1 MSIRKILTSNMSYP
15 ATGYTGRRGD
25 LFYDSTDGSLR
36 ISDGATVGGNPL
48 PTEIGTTI
56 SSLADFPDPV
66 NGVITLANNTAYYID
81 SDIDL
86 LGNRL
91 VASGIVAILGSS
103 SETAFLTSTGLA
115 NNTPLLTSRY
125 TIPMRDITI
134 RDVHTA
140 VYIDD
145 NGGANAPLAVDWR
158 AVNFVDVTNIGEIGT
173 VENFIFETGAFLNS
187 QNMNFTGTV
196 GTVGVFN
203 SLLRGN
209 GSNAPIFNIASTA
222 VISRRF
228 RIIYSSIIA
237 SSSTKGIEVDSGA
250 SIPVE
255 GLILDT
261 INFSGNGTYLSGV
274 DTYSASA
281 LFVNCVGVLN
291 STAISQMYMRA
302 NAVATVCPVQSTRY
316 PVAGTTST
324 QSSLNQKFTHV
335 PARNALQYTSAI
347 PRLFKVTV
355 TFSLTG
361 GQNDIIGFYIGKKP
375 SASVQNAT
383 DDRLQESE
391 VYVTATG
398 TRPDA
403 GTVQT
408 IVELSQGDE
417 IYTIVQNTSGTG
429 SVTVGYLNV
438 IVERTN

>member
-15 ATGYTGRRGD
+15 ASQYKGKTGE
-25 LFYDSTDGSLR
+25 LFYDNAVKELR
-36 ISDGATVGGNPL
+36 ISDGVTVGGTSLNVGG
-48 PTEIGTTI
+48 GTVI
-56 SSLADFPDPV
+56 SSLSDFPDPV
-66 NGVITLANNTAYYID
+66 SGVITLPSDTAYYLD

-91 VASGIVAILGSS
+91 VADGVVAIIGTS
-103 SETAFLTSTGLA
+103 SETTFLTSTGLA

-140 VYIDD
+140 IYIDD
-145 NGGANAPLAVDWR
+145 NGGANAPVAVDWR
-158 AVNFVDVTNIGEIGT
+158 AVNFADVTNIGEIGT
-173 VENFIFETGAFLNS
+173 VDNFIFETGAFINS
-187 QNMNFTGTV
+187 QNINFTGTV

-203 SLLRGN
+203 SIFRGN

-228 RIIYSSIIA
+228 RITYSSIIA

-261 INFSGNGTYLSGV
+261 INFSGGGTYLSGV
-274 DTYSASA
+274 NTYSASA

-302 NAVATVCPVQSTRY
+302 NAVATACPVQSTRY
-316 PVAGTTST
+316 PVTGTTST
-324 QSSLNQKFTHV
+324 TESLNQKFTHV
-335 PARNALQYTSAI
+335 PARNALQYTSTI
-347 PRLFKVTV
+347 PRLFKVTA

-361 GQNDIIGFYIGKKP
+361 GQNDIIGFYIGKKL
-375 SASVQNAT
+375 SASAQNT
-383 DDRLQESE
+383 NNDRLQESE
-391 VYVTATG
+391 VYVTTTG
-398 TRPDA
+398 TKPDA

-408 IVELSQGDE
+408 IVELNQGDE